1 MYWAG
6 WGLAEGWLGF
16 RQSDPIF
23 EKWVGYGLL
32 AALNNKLRDYKDKIG
47 LDNCLLGFKWEA
59 EKLNLQNVL
68 AKGWLRF
75 KDELREVV
83 YSIGLAGSLLVCKSE
98 AEKLNLHNG
107 LAVGRLPFKMIWEGC
122 CIELD

>member
-1 MYWAG
+1 M
-6 WGLAEGWLGF
+6 
-16 RQSDPIF
+16 
-23 EKWVGYGLL
+23 
-32 AALNNKLRDYKDKIG
+32 
-47 LDNCLLGFKWEA
+47 
-59 EKLNLQNVL
+59 NLQNVL

-107 LAVGRLPFKMIWEGC
+107 LAVGRLPFKMI
-122 CIELD
+122 